1 MANKRIGSMPAHTTV
16 VERIDSAKQLVPGDS
31 GKLFLCYAKTALAA
45 YVINLPKLTE
55 DIAGWQAKFLIVT
68 LESAIVGKGAISILA
83 YGMTAADTPSDWGSG
98 PSYSIGNIV
107 LYSGITYTCLVSHTS
122 TDDTDE
128 DTGRPNSA
136 TNSWAVL
143 GAADKNTVYGVDI
156 SATTALISGKDGTQF
171 AAAKAHAPSIMEWHT
186 DGTTWFVHTQS
197 STDTDLVTVG
207 S

>member
-1 MANKRIGSMPAHTTV
+1 MPAHTTV

-83 YGMTAADTPSDWGSG
+83 YGMTAADTPSD
-98 PSYSIGNIV
+98 
-107 LYSGITYTCLVSHTS
+107 
-122 TDDTDE
+122 
-128 DTGRPNSA
+128 
-136 TNSWAVL
+136 
-143 GAADKNTVYGVDI
+143 AADKNTVYGVDI